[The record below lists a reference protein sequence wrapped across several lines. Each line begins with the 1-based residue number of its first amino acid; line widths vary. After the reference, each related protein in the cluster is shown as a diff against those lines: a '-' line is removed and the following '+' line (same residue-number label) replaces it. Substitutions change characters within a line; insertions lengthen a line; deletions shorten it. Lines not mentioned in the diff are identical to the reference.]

1 MCAGAAVVTLVVVVV
16 VKMGH
21 RARRRRTGAVGGG
34 ARGGGRDS
42 EFCVVACEE
51 VEWSVVARALAIAK
65 FLVVAA
71 GLVEVLA
78 LEGEGEVVEELAEL
92 GGGLVAEFVR

>member
-21 RARRRRTGAVGGG
+21 RARRRRTGAVGWG

-42 EFCVVACEE
+42 EF
-51 VEWSVVARALAIAK
+51 W
-65 FLVVAA
+65 
-71 GLVEVLA
+71 GLVIL
-78 LEGEGEVVEELAEL
+78 LY
-92 GGGLVAEFVR
+92 R

>member
-1 MCAGAAVVTLVVVVV
+1 MCAGAAVITLVTVVV

-21 RARRRRTGAVGGG
+21 RARRRRTGAVGGS
-34 ARGGGRDS
+34 GRDS

-51 VEWSVVARALAIAK
+51 VELSAVARALDIAK

-78 LEGEGEVVEELAEL
+78 LEGEGEVVEELPEL